1 MKNPLRKRL
10 PRELKDEFGKYLV
23 IFLFMTLTIG
33 LVSGFL
39 VAGKSMVKTYNDS
52 FEEYNIEDGHFI
64 LNDEITGTLQN
75 KLEDE
80 EDITVYSLFY
90 KEEEEG
96 EHTYRIYK
104 NREDID
110 GVSVHKG
117 RIPEK
122 DGEIAIDRKFADSA
136 DLKVGD
142 KVTLDKKEYEITGLV
157 ALSDYSALF
166 RSNTDLMFD
175 AQNFTVAVVT
185 PEAFNRISDN
195 NLKYCYAWK
204 YDNTSLTDKE
214 KKDKSDDIKTFLAK
228 NAVMTDFVPE
238 PDNQAIHFAG
248 DDMGSD
254 TAMVMVL
261 LYIVIIIMAF
271 IFAVTSISTIEKE
284 STVIGTLRASGY
296 TRKELVIHYME
307 LPMIIMFIGAI
318 IGNIL
323 GYTIFKDIVAAI
335 YYNSYS
341 LTVYTTIWSP
351 YAFVMTTIIPCVLMF
366 VINLFMLTKMLKL
379 SPLKFIRRDLK
390 KRKNRKA
397 VKLPEWK
404 FFTRFRTRIIFQNI
418 SSYII
423 MLIGIAFSS
432 IMLLFGLVMQPV
444 LNDYKKT
451 IIDNMPCKYKYI
463 LKMPVEIKDNE
474 AEKYAITKLE
484 MQRDNG
490 LNDEFTVYGLNEDSQ
505 YFNIDFSGLKDD
517 ISDPSNDSTNIK
529 TTIRLMQ
536 PYGLAYAYVDH
547 VGIQRDYETSM
558 FKTDKSSLGSVLWAT
573 VHEVGHQMDIDAR
586 AWPEI
591 TNNMWANN
599 AHIKQGF
606 DDRVNY
612 TYIYKYLAPEK
623 SLRGF
628 EEMDYFQKLGMF
640 WQLQL
645 KKDTYWA
652 ELESLYRKRKP
663 SPNNYQQKKDILATY
678 SSEVLN
684 INLTYYFE
692 KYGFDLSDECKEKLK
707 KYPTSNEKL
716 WYLNSSVMNYEG
728 QGFDN
733 VDTNLDVTL
742 SKSKSNIKLTM
753 NINKSIKNDL
763 LGYEIIKDG
772 IEIPINQTSITIKNI
787 QKYMI
792 MTN

>member
-23 IFLFMTLTIG
+23 IFLFMTLTLG

-451 IIDNMPCKYKYI
+451 IIDNMPCKYQYI

-505 YFNIDFSGLKDD
+505 YFDIDFSGLKDNE
-517 ISDPSNDSTNIK
+517 IYVSDGVLDK
-529 TTIRLMQ
+529 YRLKKGDTITLKEK
-536 PYGLAYAYVDH
+536 YEDKEYTYKIAGSYV
-547 VGIQRDYETSM
+547 YP
-558 FKTDKSSLGSVLWAT
+558 SSLAVF
-573 VHEVGHQMDIDAR
+573 MDIDR
-586 AWPEI
+586 FRDD
-591 TNNMWANN
+591 
-599 AHIKQGF
+599 F
-606 DDRVNY
+606 D
-612 TYIYKYLAPEK
+612 KP
-623 SLRGF
+623 
-628 EEMDYFQKLGMF
+628 
-640 WQLQL
+640 
-645 KKDTYWA
+645 DTYYSGYFTDN
-652 ELESLYRKRKP
+652 EL
-663 SPNNYQQKKDILATY
+663 DID
-678 SSEVLN
+678 
-684 INLTYYFE
+684 E
-692 KYGFDLSDECKEKLK
+692 KYVVTKLTQNDMTIVADQLTDSMGRMFYIWLVFAVALYMLMVYLLSKIILEKNSNAISIVKILGYKGNEIMRLYVAATAIVVFISLVISVPLSDFTIGFLWRAIMGTYPGWLAYKAPSYVLVEMFVIGVAAYSIIGALQYKKIRKIPMDEALK
-707 KYPTSNEKL
+707 
-716 WYLNSSVMNYEG
+716 
-728 QGFDN
+728 N
-733 VDTNLDVTL
+733 V
-742 SKSKSNIKLTM
+742 
-753 NINKSIKNDL
+753 
-763 LGYEIIKDG
+763 E
-772 IEIPINQTSITIKNI
+772 
-787 QKYMI
+787 
-792 MTN
+792 

>member
-185 PEAFNRISDN
+185 PEAFNRISNN

-451 IIDNMPCKYKYI
+451 IIDNMPCKYQYI

-505 YFNIDFSGLKDD
+505 YFDIDFSGLKDNE
-517 ISDPSNDSTNIK
+517 IYVSDGVLDK
-529 TTIRLMQ
+529 YRLKKGDTITLKEK
-536 PYGLAYAYVDH
+536 YEDKEYTYKIAGSYV
-547 VGIQRDYETSM
+547 YP
-558 FKTDKSSLGSVLWAT
+558 SSLAVF
-573 VHEVGHQMDIDAR
+573 MDIDR
-586 AWPEI
+586 FRDDFD
-591 TNNMWANN
+591 
-599 AHIKQGF
+599 KQ
-606 DDRVNY
+606 
-612 TYIYKYLAPEK
+612 
-623 SLRGF
+623 
-628 EEMDYFQKLGMF
+628 
-640 WQLQL
+640 
-645 KKDTYWA
+645 DTYYSGYFTDN
-652 ELESLYRKRKP
+652 EL
-663 SPNNYQQKKDILATY
+663 DID
-678 SSEVLN
+678 
-684 INLTYYFE
+684 E
-692 KYGFDLSDECKEKLK
+692 KYVATKLTQNDMTIVADQLTDSMGRMFYIWLVFAVALYMLMVYLLSKIILEKNSNAISIVKILGYKGNEIMRLYVAATAIVVFISLVISVPLSDFTIGFLWRAIMGTYPGWLAYKAPSYVLVEMFVIGVAAYSIIGALQYKKIRKIPMGEALK
-707 KYPTSNEKL
+707 
-716 WYLNSSVMNYEG
+716 
-728 QGFDN
+728 N
-733 VDTNLDVTL
+733 V
-742 SKSKSNIKLTM
+742 
-753 NINKSIKNDL
+753 
-763 LGYEIIKDG
+763 E
-772 IEIPINQTSITIKNI
+772 
-787 QKYMI
+787 
-792 MTN
+792 

>member
-404 FFTRFRTRIIFQNI
+404 FFTRFRTRTIFQNI

-451 IIDNMPCKYKYI
+451 IIDNMPCKYQYI

-505 YFNIDFSGLKDD
+505 YFDIDFSGLKDNE
-517 ISDPSNDSTNIK
+517 IYVSDGVLDK
-529 TTIRLMQ
+529 YRLKKGDTITLKEK
-536 PYGLAYAYVDH
+536 YEDKEYTYKIAGSYV
-547 VGIQRDYETSM
+547 YP
-558 FKTDKSSLGSVLWAT
+558 SSLAVF
-573 VHEVGHQMDIDAR
+573 MDIDR
-586 AWPEI
+586 FRDDFD
-591 TNNMWANN
+591 
-599 AHIKQGF
+599 KQ
-606 DDRVNY
+606 
-612 TYIYKYLAPEK
+612 
-623 SLRGF
+623 
-628 EEMDYFQKLGMF
+628 
-640 WQLQL
+640 
-645 KKDTYWA
+645 DTYYSGYFTDN
-652 ELESLYRKRKP
+652 EL
-663 SPNNYQQKKDILATY
+663 DID
-678 SSEVLN
+678 
-684 INLTYYFE
+684 E
-692 KYGFDLSDECKEKLK
+692 KYVATKLTQNDMTIVADQLTDSMGRMFYIWLVFAVALYMLMVYLLSKIILEKNSNAISIVKILGYKGNEIMRLYVAATAIVVFISLVISVPLSDFTIGFLWRAIMGTYPGWLAYKAPSYVLVEMFVIGVAAYSIIGALQYKKIRKIPMGEALK
-707 KYPTSNEKL
+707 
-716 WYLNSSVMNYEG
+716 
-728 QGFDN
+728 N
-733 VDTNLDVTL
+733 V
-742 SKSKSNIKLTM
+742 
-753 NINKSIKNDL
+753 
-763 LGYEIIKDG
+763 E
-772 IEIPINQTSITIKNI
+772 
-787 QKYMI
+787 
-792 MTN
+792 

>member
-204 YDNTSLTDKE
+204 YDKTSLTDKE

-238 PDNQAIHFAG
+238 PDNQAIHFAS

-296 TRKELVIHYME
+296 TRKELIIHYME

-451 IIDNMPCKYKYI
+451 IIDNMPCKYQYI

-505 YFNIDFSGLKDD
+505 YFDIDFSGLKDNE
-517 ISDPSNDSTNIK
+517 IYVSDGVLDK
-529 TTIRLMQ
+529 YRLKKGDTITLKEK
-536 PYGLAYAYVDH
+536 YEDKEYTYKIAGSYV
-547 VGIQRDYETSM
+547 YP
-558 FKTDKSSLGSVLWAT
+558 SSLAVF
-573 VHEVGHQMDIDAR
+573 MDIDR
-586 AWPEI
+586 FRDDFD
-591 TNNMWANN
+591 
-599 AHIKQGF
+599 KQ
-606 DDRVNY
+606 
-612 TYIYKYLAPEK
+612 
-623 SLRGF
+623 
-628 EEMDYFQKLGMF
+628 
-640 WQLQL
+640 
-645 KKDTYWA
+645 DTYYSGYFTDN
-652 ELESLYRKRKP
+652 EL
-663 SPNNYQQKKDILATY
+663 DID
-678 SSEVLN
+678 
-684 INLTYYFE
+684 E
-692 KYGFDLSDECKEKLK
+692 KYVATKLTQNDMTIVADQLTDSMGRMFYIWLVFAVALYMLMVYLLSKIILEKNSNAISIVKILGYKGNEIMRLYVAATAIVVFISLVISVPLSDF
-707 KYPTSNEKL
+707 TIGFL
-716 WYLNSSVMNYEG
+716 WRAIMG
-728 QGFDN
+728 
-733 VDTNLDVTL
+733 L
-742 SKSKSNIKLTM
+742 SLIH
-753 NINKSIKNDL
+753 I
-763 LGYEIIKDG
+763 
-772 IEIPINQTSITIKNI
+772 
-787 QKYMI
+787 
-792 MTN
+792 

>member
-64 LNDEITGTLQN
+64 LNDEITRTLQN

-204 YDNTSLTDKE
+204 YDNISLTDKE

-451 IIDNMPCKYKYI
+451 IIDNMPCKYQYI
-463 LKMPVEIKDNE
+463 IKMPVEIKDNE

-505 YFNIDFSGLKDD
+505 YFDIDFSGLKDNE
-517 ISDPSNDSTNIK
+517 IYVSDGVLDK
-529 TTIRLMQ
+529 YRLKKGDTITLKEK
-536 PYGLAYAYVDH
+536 YEDKEYTYKIAGSYV
-547 VGIQRDYETSM
+547 YP
-558 FKTDKSSLGSVLWAT
+558 SSLAVF
-573 VHEVGHQMDIDAR
+573 MDIDR
-586 AWPEI
+586 FRDDFD
-591 TNNMWANN
+591 
-599 AHIKQGF
+599 KQ
-606 DDRVNY
+606 
-612 TYIYKYLAPEK
+612 
-623 SLRGF
+623 
-628 EEMDYFQKLGMF
+628 
-640 WQLQL
+640 
-645 KKDTYWA
+645 DTYYSGYFTDN
-652 ELESLYRKRKP
+652 EL
-663 SPNNYQQKKDILATY
+663 DID
-678 SSEVLN
+678 
-684 INLTYYFE
+684 E
-692 KYGFDLSDECKEKLK
+692 KYVATKLTQNDMTIVADQLTDSMGRMFYIWLVFAVALYMLMVYLLSKIILEKNSNAISIVKILGYKGNEIMRLYVAATAIVVFISLVISVPLSDFTIGFLWRAIMGT
-707 KYPTSNEKL
+707 YPGWLAYKAPSYVL
-716 WYLNSSVMNYEG
+716 G
-728 QGFDN
+728 N
-733 VDTNLDVTL
+733 VCDRCC
-742 SKSKSNIKLTM
+742 
-753 NINKSIKNDL
+753 SIFHNRC
-763 LGYEIIKDG
+763 IAI
-772 IEIPINQTSITIKNI
+772 
-787 QKYMI
+787 
-792 MTN
+792 

>member
-204 YDNTSLTDKE
+204 YDKTSLTDKE

-238 PDNQAIHFAG
+238 PDNQAIHFAS

-423 MLIGIAFSS
+423 MLI
-432 IMLLFGLVMQPV
+432 
-444 LNDYKKT
+444 
-451 IIDNMPCKYKYI
+451 
-463 LKMPVEIKDNE
+463 
-474 AEKYAITKLE
+474 
-484 MQRDNG
+484 
-490 LNDEFTVYGLNEDSQ
+490 
-505 YFNIDFSGLKDD
+505 
-517 ISDPSNDSTNIK
+517 
-529 TTIRLMQ
+529 
-536 PYGLAYAYVDH
+536 
-547 VGIQRDYETSM
+547 
-558 FKTDKSSLGSVLWAT
+558 
-573 VHEVGHQMDIDAR
+573 
-586 AWPEI
+586 
-591 TNNMWANN
+591 
-599 AHIKQGF
+599 
-606 DDRVNY
+606 
-612 TYIYKYLAPEK
+612 
-623 SLRGF
+623 
-628 EEMDYFQKLGMF
+628 
-640 WQLQL
+640 
-645 KKDTYWA
+645 
-652 ELESLYRKRKP
+652 
-663 SPNNYQQKKDILATY
+663 
-678 SSEVLN
+678 
-684 INLTYYFE
+684 
-692 KYGFDLSDECKEKLK
+692 
-707 KYPTSNEKL
+707 
-716 WYLNSSVMNYEG
+716 
-728 QGFDN
+728 
-733 VDTNLDVTL
+733 
-742 SKSKSNIKLTM
+742 
-753 NINKSIKNDL
+753 
-763 LGYEIIKDG
+763 
-772 IEIPINQTSITIKNI
+772 
-787 QKYMI
+787 
-792 MTN
+792 

>member
-64 LNDEITGTLQN
+64 LNDEITRTLQN

-185 PEAFNRISDN
+185 PEAFNRISNN

-451 IIDNMPCKYKYI
+451 IIDNMPCKYQYI
-463 LKMPVEIKDNE
+463 LKMPVEIEDNE

-505 YFNIDFSGLKDD
+505 YFDIDFSGLKDNE
-517 ISDPSNDSTNIK
+517 IYVSDGVLDK
-529 TTIRLMQ
+529 YRLKKGDTITLKEK
-536 PYGLAYAYVDH
+536 YEDKEYTYKIAGSYV
-547 VGIQRDYETSM
+547 YP
-558 FKTDKSSLGSVLWAT
+558 SSLAVF
-573 VHEVGHQMDIDAR
+573 MDIDR
-586 AWPEI
+586 FRDDFD
-591 TNNMWANN
+591 
-599 AHIKQGF
+599 KQ
-606 DDRVNY
+606 
-612 TYIYKYLAPEK
+612 
-623 SLRGF
+623 
-628 EEMDYFQKLGMF
+628 
-640 WQLQL
+640 
-645 KKDTYWA
+645 DTYYSGYFTDN
-652 ELESLYRKRKP
+652 EL
-663 SPNNYQQKKDILATY
+663 DID
-678 SSEVLN
+678 
-684 INLTYYFE
+684 E
-692 KYGFDLSDECKEKLK
+692 KYVATKLTQNDMTIVADQLTDSMGRMFYIWLVFAVALYMLMVYLLSKIILEKNSNVISIVKILGYKGSEIMRLYVAATAIVVFISLVISVPLSDFTIGFLWRAIMGTYPGWLAYKAPSYVLVEMFVIGVAAYSIIGALQYKKIRKIPMGEALK
-707 KYPTSNEKL
+707 
-716 WYLNSSVMNYEG
+716 
-728 QGFDN
+728 N
-733 VDTNLDVTL
+733 V
-742 SKSKSNIKLTM
+742 
-753 NINKSIKNDL
+753 
-763 LGYEIIKDG
+763 E
-772 IEIPINQTSITIKNI
+772 
-787 QKYMI
+787 
-792 MTN
+792 

>member
-64 LNDEITGTLQN
+64 LNDEINRTLQN

-185 PEAFNRISDN
+185 PEAFNRISNN

-451 IIDNMPCKYKYI
+451 IIDNMPCKYQYI

-505 YFNIDFSGLKDD
+505 YFDIDFSGLKDNE
-517 ISDPSNDSTNIK
+517 IYVSDGVLDK
-529 TTIRLMQ
+529 YRLKKGDTITLKEK
-536 PYGLAYAYVDH
+536 YEDKEYTYKIAGSYV
-547 VGIQRDYETSM
+547 YP
-558 FKTDKSSLGSVLWAT
+558 SSLAVF
-573 VHEVGHQMDIDAR
+573 MDIDR
-586 AWPEI
+586 FRDDFD
-591 TNNMWANN
+591 
-599 AHIKQGF
+599 KQ
-606 DDRVNY
+606 
-612 TYIYKYLAPEK
+612 
-623 SLRGF
+623 
-628 EEMDYFQKLGMF
+628 
-640 WQLQL
+640 
-645 KKDTYWA
+645 DTYYSGYFTDN
-652 ELESLYRKRKP
+652 EL
-663 SPNNYQQKKDILATY
+663 DID
-678 SSEVLN
+678 
-684 INLTYYFE
+684 E
-692 KYGFDLSDECKEKLK
+692 KYVATKLTQNDMTIVADQLTDSMGRMFYIWLVFAVALYMLMVYLLSKIILEKNSNAISIVKILGYKGNEIMRLYVAATAIVVFISLVISVPLSDFTIGFLWRAIMGTYPGWLAYKAPSYVLVEMFVIGVAAYSIIGALQYKKIRKIPMGEALK
-707 KYPTSNEKL
+707 
-716 WYLNSSVMNYEG
+716 
-728 QGFDN
+728 N
-733 VDTNLDVTL
+733 V
-742 SKSKSNIKLTM
+742 
-753 NINKSIKNDL
+753 
-763 LGYEIIKDG
+763 E
-772 IEIPINQTSITIKNI
+772 
-787 QKYMI
+787 
-792 MTN
+792 

>member
-52 FEEYNIEDGHFI
+52 FKEYNIEDGHFI

-451 IIDNMPCKYKYI
+451 IIDNMPCKYQYI

-505 YFNIDFSGLKDD
+505 YFDIDFSGLKDNEIYVSDGVLDKYRLKKGDTITLKEKYEDKEYTYKIAGSYVYPSSLAVFTD
-517 ISDPSNDSTNIK
+517 IDRFRDDFDKQDTYYSGYFTDNELDIDEKYVATKLTQNDMTIVADQLTDSMGRMFYIWLVFAVALYMLMVYLLSKIILEKNSNAISIVKILGYKGNEIMRLYVAATAIVVFISLVISVPLSDF
-529 TTIRLMQ
+529 TIGFLWRAIMGTY
-536 PYGLAYAYVDH
+536 PGWLAYKAPSYVLVEMFLIGVEAYS
-547 VGIQRDYETSM
+547 IICALQYKKIR
-558 FKTDKSSLGSVLWAT
+558 KIP
-573 VHEVGHQMDIDAR
+573 MDEA
-586 AWPEI
+586 
-591 TNNMWANN
+591 
-599 AHIKQGF
+599 
-606 DDRVNY
+606 
-612 TYIYKYLAPEK
+612 
-623 SLRGF
+623 
-628 EEMDYFQKLGMF
+628 
-640 WQLQL
+640 L
-645 KKDTYWA
+645 K
-652 ELESLYRKRKP
+652 
-663 SPNNYQQKKDILATY
+663 
-678 SSEVLN
+678 
-684 INLTYYFE
+684 
-692 KYGFDLSDECKEKLK
+692 
-707 KYPTSNEKL
+707 
-716 WYLNSSVMNYEG
+716 
-728 QGFDN
+728 N
-733 VDTNLDVTL
+733 V
-742 SKSKSNIKLTM
+742 
-753 NINKSIKNDL
+753 
-763 LGYEIIKDG
+763 E
-772 IEIPINQTSITIKNI
+772 
-787 QKYMI
+787 
-792 MTN
+792 

>member
-451 IIDNMPCKYKYI
+451 IIDNMPCKYQYI

-490 LNDEFTVYGLNEDSQ
+490 LNDEFTVYGLDEDSQ
-505 YFNIDFSGLKDD
+505 YFDIDFSGLKDNE
-517 ISDPSNDSTNIK
+517 IYVSDGVLDK
-529 TTIRLMQ
+529 YRLKKGDTITLKEK
-536 PYGLAYAYVDH
+536 YEDKEYTYKIAGSYV
-547 VGIQRDYETSM
+547 YP
-558 FKTDKSSLGSVLWAT
+558 SSLAVF
-573 VHEVGHQMDIDAR
+573 MDIDR
-586 AWPEI
+586 FRDDFD
-591 TNNMWANN
+591 
-599 AHIKQGF
+599 KQ
-606 DDRVNY
+606 
-612 TYIYKYLAPEK
+612 
-623 SLRGF
+623 
-628 EEMDYFQKLGMF
+628 
-640 WQLQL
+640 
-645 KKDTYWA
+645 DTYYSGYFTDN
-652 ELESLYRKRKP
+652 EL
-663 SPNNYQQKKDILATY
+663 DID
-678 SSEVLN
+678 
-684 INLTYYFE
+684 E
-692 KYGFDLSDECKEKLK
+692 KYVATKLTQNDMTIVADQLTDSMGRMFYIWLVFAVALYMLMVYLLSKIILEKNSNAISIVKILGYKGNEIMRLYVAATAIVVFISLVISVPLSDFTIGFLWRAIMGT
-707 KYPTSNEKL
+707 YPGWLAYKAPSYVLVEMFVIGVAA
-716 WYLNSSVMNYEG
+716 Y
-728 QGFDN
+728 
-733 VDTNLDVTL
+733 
-742 SKSKSNIKLTM
+742 
-753 NINKSIKNDL
+753 
-763 LGYEIIKDG
+763 
-772 IEIPINQTSITIKNI
+772 P
-787 QKYMI
+787 
-792 MTN
+792 

>member
-110 GVSVHKG
+110 GVSVHKR

-185 PEAFNRISDN
+185 PEAFNRISNN

-451 IIDNMPCKYKYI
+451 IIDNMPCKYQYI

-505 YFNIDFSGLKDD
+505 YFDIDFSGLKDNE
-517 ISDPSNDSTNIK
+517 IYVSDGVLDK
-529 TTIRLMQ
+529 YRLKKGDTITLKEK
-536 PYGLAYAYVDH
+536 YEDKEYTYKIAGSYV
-547 VGIQRDYETSM
+547 YP
-558 FKTDKSSLGSVLWAT
+558 SSLAVF
-573 VHEVGHQMDIDAR
+573 MDIDR
-586 AWPEI
+586 FRDDFD
-591 TNNMWANN
+591 
-599 AHIKQGF
+599 KQ
-606 DDRVNY
+606 
-612 TYIYKYLAPEK
+612 
-623 SLRGF
+623 
-628 EEMDYFQKLGMF
+628 
-640 WQLQL
+640 
-645 KKDTYWA
+645 DTYYSGYFTDN
-652 ELESLYRKRKP
+652 EL
-663 SPNNYQQKKDILATY
+663 DID
-678 SSEVLN
+678 
-684 INLTYYFE
+684 E
-692 KYGFDLSDECKEKLK
+692 KYVATKLTQNDMTIVADQLTDSMGRMFYIWLVFAVALYMLMVYLLSKIILEKNSNAISIVKILGYKGNEIMRLYVAATAIVVFISLVISVPLSDFTIGFLWRAIMGTYPGWLAYKAPSYVLVEMFVIGVAAYSIIGALQYKKIRKIPMGEALK
-707 KYPTSNEKL
+707 
-716 WYLNSSVMNYEG
+716 
-728 QGFDN
+728 N
-733 VDTNLDVTL
+733 V
-742 SKSKSNIKLTM
+742 
-753 NINKSIKNDL
+753 
-763 LGYEIIKDG
+763 E
-772 IEIPINQTSITIKNI
+772 
-787 QKYMI
+787 
-792 MTN
+792 

>member
-122 DGEIAIDRKFADSA
+122 DGEIAIDRKFAD
-136 DLKVGD
+136 
-142 KVTLDKKEYEITGLV
+142 
-157 ALSDYSALF
+157 
-166 RSNTDLMFD
+166 
-175 AQNFTVAVVT
+175 AQNFTVSVVT
-185 PEAFNRISDN
+185 HEAFNRVSYN

-204 YDNTSLTDKE
+204 YDKTSLTDKE

-238 PDNQAIHFAG
+238 PDNQAIHFAS

-451 IIDNMPCKYKYI
+451 IIDNMPCKYQYI
-463 LKMPVEIKDNE
+463 
-474 AEKYAITKLE
+474 
-484 MQRDNG
+484 
-490 LNDEFTVYGLNEDSQ
+490 
-505 YFNIDFSGLKDD
+505 
-517 ISDPSNDSTNIK
+517 
-529 TTIRLMQ
+529 
-536 PYGLAYAYVDH
+536 
-547 VGIQRDYETSM
+547 
-558 FKTDKSSLGSVLWAT
+558 
-573 VHEVGHQMDIDAR
+573 
-586 AWPEI
+586 
-591 TNNMWANN
+591 
-599 AHIKQGF
+599 
-606 DDRVNY
+606 
-612 TYIYKYLAPEK
+612 
-623 SLRGF
+623 
-628 EEMDYFQKLGMF
+628 
-640 WQLQL
+640 
-645 KKDTYWA
+645 
-652 ELESLYRKRKP
+652 
-663 SPNNYQQKKDILATY
+663 
-678 SSEVLN
+678 
-684 INLTYYFE
+684 
-692 KYGFDLSDECKEKLK
+692 
-707 KYPTSNEKL
+707 
-716 WYLNSSVMNYEG
+716 
-728 QGFDN
+728 
-733 VDTNLDVTL
+733 
-742 SKSKSNIKLTM
+742 
-753 NINKSIKNDL
+753 
-763 LGYEIIKDG
+763 
-772 IEIPINQTSITIKNI
+772 
-787 QKYMI
+787 
-792 MTN
+792 

>member
-64 LNDEITGTLQN
+64 LNDEITRTLQN

-185 PEAFNRISDN
+185 PEAFNRISNN

-228 NAVMTDFVPE
+228 NALMTDFVPE

-451 IIDNMPCKYKYI
+451 IIDNMPCKYQYI

-505 YFNIDFSGLKDD
+505 YFDIDFSGLKDNE
-517 ISDPSNDSTNIK
+517 IYVSDGVLDK
-529 TTIRLMQ
+529 YRLKKGDTITLKEK
-536 PYGLAYAYVDH
+536 YEDKEYTYKIAGSYV
-547 VGIQRDYETSM
+547 YP
-558 FKTDKSSLGSVLWAT
+558 SSLAVF
-573 VHEVGHQMDIDAR
+573 MDIDR
-586 AWPEI
+586 FRDDFD
-591 TNNMWANN
+591 
-599 AHIKQGF
+599 KQ
-606 DDRVNY
+606 
-612 TYIYKYLAPEK
+612 
-623 SLRGF
+623 
-628 EEMDYFQKLGMF
+628 
-640 WQLQL
+640 
-645 KKDTYWA
+645 DTYYSGYFTDN
-652 ELESLYRKRKP
+652 EL
-663 SPNNYQQKKDILATY
+663 DID
-678 SSEVLN
+678 
-684 INLTYYFE
+684 E
-692 KYGFDLSDECKEKLK
+692 KYVATKLTQNDMTIVADQLTDSMGRMFYIWLVFAVALYMLMVYLLSKIILEKNSNAISIVKILGYKGNEIMRLYVAATAIVVFISLVISVPLSDFTIGFLWRAIMGTYPGWLAYKAPSYVLVEMFVIGVAAYSIIGALQYKKIRKIPMGEALK
-707 KYPTSNEKL
+707 
-716 WYLNSSVMNYEG
+716 
-728 QGFDN
+728 N
-733 VDTNLDVTL
+733 V
-742 SKSKSNIKLTM
+742 
-753 NINKSIKNDL
+753 
-763 LGYEIIKDG
+763 E
-772 IEIPINQTSITIKNI
+772 
-787 QKYMI
+787 
-792 MTN
+792 

>member
-451 IIDNMPCKYKYI
+451 IIDNMPCKYQYI

-505 YFNIDFSGLKDD
+505 YFNIDFSGLKDNE
-517 ISDPSNDSTNIK
+517 IYVSDGALDK
-529 TTIRLMQ
+529 YRLKKGDTITLKEK
-536 PYGLAYAYVDH
+536 YEDKEYTYKIAGSYV
-547 VGIQRDYETSM
+547 YP
-558 FKTDKSSLGSVLWAT
+558 SSLAVF
-573 VHEVGHQMDIDAR
+573 MDIDR
-586 AWPEI
+586 FRDDFD
-591 TNNMWANN
+591 
-599 AHIKQGF
+599 KQ
-606 DDRVNY
+606 
-612 TYIYKYLAPEK
+612 
-623 SLRGF
+623 
-628 EEMDYFQKLGMF
+628 
-640 WQLQL
+640 
-645 KKDTYWA
+645 DTYYSGYFTDN
-652 ELESLYRKRKP
+652 EL
-663 SPNNYQQKKDILATY
+663 DID
-678 SSEVLN
+678 
-684 INLTYYFE
+684 E
-692 KYGFDLSDECKEKLK
+692 KYVATKLTQNDMTIVADQLTDSMGRMF
-707 KYPTSNEKL
+707 YIWL
-716 WYLNSSVMNYEG
+716 VFAVALYMLMVYL
-728 QGFDN
+728 
-733 VDTNLDVTL
+733 L
-742 SKSKSNIKLTM
+742 SKIILEKNSNAI
-753 NINKSIKNDL
+753 SIVKI
-763 LGYEIIKDG
+763 LGYKGNEIMRLYVAATAIVVL
-772 IEIPINQTSITIKNI
+772 
-787 QKYMI
+787 
-792 MTN
+792 

>member
-52 FEEYNIEDGHFI
+52 FKEYNIEDGHFI
-64 LNDEITGTLQN
+64 LNDEITRTLQN

-185 PEAFNRISDN
+185 PEAFNRISNN

-228 NAVMTDFVPE
+228 NTVMTDFVPE

-451 IIDNMPCKYKYI
+451 IIDNMPCKYQYI

-505 YFNIDFSGLKDD
+505 YFDIDFSGLKDNE
-517 ISDPSNDSTNIK
+517 IYVSDGVLDK
-529 TTIRLMQ
+529 YRLKKGDTITLKEK
-536 PYGLAYAYVDH
+536 YEDKEYTYKIAGSYV
-547 VGIQRDYETSM
+547 YP
-558 FKTDKSSLGSVLWAT
+558 SSLAVF
-573 VHEVGHQMDIDAR
+573 MDIDR
-586 AWPEI
+586 FRDDFD
-591 TNNMWANN
+591 
-599 AHIKQGF
+599 KQ
-606 DDRVNY
+606 
-612 TYIYKYLAPEK
+612 
-623 SLRGF
+623 
-628 EEMDYFQKLGMF
+628 
-640 WQLQL
+640 
-645 KKDTYWA
+645 DTYYSGYFTDN
-652 ELESLYRKRKP
+652 EL
-663 SPNNYQQKKDILATY
+663 DID
-678 SSEVLN
+678 
-684 INLTYYFE
+684 E
-692 KYGFDLSDECKEKLK
+692 KYVATKLTQNDMTIVADQLTDSMGRMFYIWLVFAVALYMLMVYLLSKIILEKNSNAISIVKILGYKGNEIMRLYVAATAIVVFISLVISVPLSDFIIGFLWRAIMGTYPGWLAYKAPSYVLVEMFVIGVAAYSIIGALQYKKIRKIPMGEALK
-707 KYPTSNEKL
+707 
-716 WYLNSSVMNYEG
+716 
-728 QGFDN
+728 N
-733 VDTNLDVTL
+733 V
-742 SKSKSNIKLTM
+742 
-753 NINKSIKNDL
+753 
-763 LGYEIIKDG
+763 E
-772 IEIPINQTSITIKNI
+772 
-787 QKYMI
+787 
-792 MTN
+792 

>member
-64 LNDEITGTLQN
+64 LNDEITRTLQN

-204 YDNTSLTDKE
+204 YDNISLTDKE

-397 VKLPEWK
+397 VKLPE
-404 FFTRFRTRIIFQNI
+404 
-418 SSYII
+418 
-423 MLIGIAFSS
+423 
-432 IMLLFGLVMQPV
+432 
-444 LNDYKKT
+444 
-451 IIDNMPCKYKYI
+451 
-463 LKMPVEIKDNE
+463 
-474 AEKYAITKLE
+474 
-484 MQRDNG
+484 
-490 LNDEFTVYGLNEDSQ
+490 
-505 YFNIDFSGLKDD
+505 
-517 ISDPSNDSTNIK
+517 
-529 TTIRLMQ
+529 
-536 PYGLAYAYVDH
+536 
-547 VGIQRDYETSM
+547 
-558 FKTDKSSLGSVLWAT
+558 
-573 VHEVGHQMDIDAR
+573 
-586 AWPEI
+586 
-591 TNNMWANN
+591 
-599 AHIKQGF
+599 
-606 DDRVNY
+606 
-612 TYIYKYLAPEK
+612 
-623 SLRGF
+623 
-628 EEMDYFQKLGMF
+628 
-640 WQLQL
+640 
-645 KKDTYWA
+645 
-652 ELESLYRKRKP
+652 
-663 SPNNYQQKKDILATY
+663 
-678 SSEVLN
+678 
-684 INLTYYFE
+684 
-692 KYGFDLSDECKEKLK
+692 
-707 KYPTSNEKL
+707 
-716 WYLNSSVMNYEG
+716 
-728 QGFDN
+728 
-733 VDTNLDVTL
+733 
-742 SKSKSNIKLTM
+742 
-753 NINKSIKNDL
+753 
-763 LGYEIIKDG
+763 
-772 IEIPINQTSITIKNI
+772 
-787 QKYMI
+787 
-792 MTN
+792 

>member
-64 LNDEITGTLQN
+64 LNDEITRTLQN

-185 PEAFNRISDN
+185 PEAFNRISNN

-228 NAVMTDFVPE
+228 NTVMTDFVPE

-451 IIDNMPCKYKYI
+451 IIDNMPCKYQYI

-484 MQRDNG
+484 MQRDSG

-505 YFNIDFSGLKDD
+505 YFDIDFSGLKDNE
-517 ISDPSNDSTNIK
+517 IYVSDGVLDK
-529 TTIRLMQ
+529 YRLKR
-536 PYGLAYAYVDH
+536 V
-547 VGIQRDYETSM
+547 IQ
-558 FKTDKSSLGSVLWAT
+558 
-573 VHEVGHQMDIDAR
+573 
-586 AWPEI
+586 
-591 TNNMWANN
+591 
-599 AHIKQGF
+599 
-606 DDRVNY
+606 
-612 TYIYKYLAPEK
+612 
-623 SLRGF
+623 
-628 EEMDYFQKLGMF
+628 
-640 WQLQL
+640 
-645 KKDTYWA
+645 
-652 ELESLYRKRKP
+652 
-663 SPNNYQQKKDILATY
+663 
-678 SSEVLN
+678 
-684 INLTYYFE
+684 
-692 KYGFDLSDECKEKLK
+692 
-707 KYPTSNEKL
+707 
-716 WYLNSSVMNYEG
+716 
-728 QGFDN
+728 
-733 VDTNLDVTL
+733 
-742 SKSKSNIKLTM
+742 
-753 NINKSIKNDL
+753 
-763 LGYEIIKDG
+763 
-772 IEIPINQTSITIKNI
+772 
-787 QKYMI
+787 
-792 MTN
+792 